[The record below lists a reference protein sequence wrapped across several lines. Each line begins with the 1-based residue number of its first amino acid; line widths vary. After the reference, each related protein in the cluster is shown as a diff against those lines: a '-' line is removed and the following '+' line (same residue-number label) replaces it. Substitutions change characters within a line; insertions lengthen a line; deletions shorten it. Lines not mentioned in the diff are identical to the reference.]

1 MFKQWL
7 SNDELEPY
15 NSYGN
20 GSAMRVSPIGFAFD
34 TLEDVLKEA
43 EASAAATHNHPEGI
57 KGAQAVATAVF
68 LARKGNDKKEIKEFI
83 EKEFGYN
90 LEFRLDDIRP

>member
-1 MFKQWL
+1 
-7 SNDELEPY
+7 
-15 NSYGN
+15 
-20 GSAMRVSPIGFAFD
+20 
-34 TLEDVLKEA
+34 VLKEA

-83 EKEFGYN
+83 EKELDITLSFGWMISG
-90 LEFRLDDIRP
+90 LIISLIRHARGRCRKQLLLSLSRKF